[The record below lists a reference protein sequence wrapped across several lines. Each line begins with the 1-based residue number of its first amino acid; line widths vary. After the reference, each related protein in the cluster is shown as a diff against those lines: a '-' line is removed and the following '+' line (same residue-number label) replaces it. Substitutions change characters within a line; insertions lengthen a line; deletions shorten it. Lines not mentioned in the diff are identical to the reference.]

1 MDNAIGCD
9 VGGSFVKMGLFTRE
23 GYLLSKHTTPLPKFG
38 EPAAMAS
45 WLSAALLDFFDK
57 NRSKRARL
65 IGTGI
70 GIPGPIKYPEGVI
83 YDPPNLPFEGEIPF
97 RALMEKHFSTPVYV
111 DNDATVQTLGE
122 ARAGLGKGI
131 KNFVYIALGTG
142 IGGGIVTD
150 GEIYRGTLGMAGEV
164 GHLTIDYHGRQCLC
178 GSKGCMET
186 YASLN
191 GLANSL
197 KELSFPLPTEIQES
211 FDKGQWSELPA
222 ILKEKIEQGETRW
235 QSVWDI
241 FADALGAGMGTLINL
256 FNPEKIII
264 SGGLSYYSSLF
275 LPRAIERSKQ
285 YSFTLPAQSCE
296 IVVSELKENTGITGA
311 AFMAFEQQNQ
321 ARDNRPTG

>member
-23 GYLLSKHTTPLPKFG
+23 GQLISKDTTPLPKLEAPG
-38 EPAAMAS
+38 ALAS
-45 WLSAALLDFFDK
+45 WLSATLLDFYDK
-57 NRSKRARL
+57 NHPQEGRL
-65 IGTGI
+65 VGAGI
-70 GIPGPIKYPEGVI
+70 GVPGPVTYPEGI
-83 YDPPNLPFEGEIPF
+83 IFDPPNLPFKGKIPF
-97 RALMEKHFSTPVYV
+97 RSFMEKHFTAPVFV

-122 ARAGLGKGI
+122 ARAGLGKGT

-142 IGGGIVTD
+142 IGGGIVTE

-178 GSKGCMET
+178 GSRGCMET

-191 GLANSL
+191 GIANSL
-197 KELSFPLPTEIQES
+197 KEFPTPLPAKIQDS
-211 FDKGQWSELPA
+211 LNKGQWSRLPA
-222 ILKEKIEQGETRW
+222 ILKKKIERGETRW
-235 QSVWDI
+235 QEVWDI

-256 FNPEKIII
+256 FNPEKIVI

-275 LPRAIERSKQ
+275 LPRAIEKSKQ

-296 IVVSELKENTGITGA
+296 IAVSELKENTGIIGA
-311 AFMAFEQQNQ
+311 AFMAFEQQKL
-321 ARDNRPTG
+321 